1 MSMAPEKPQ
10 DPPPGFVLSE
20 RSSPYTEMIGP
31 LYDLHDLPDLPGDPE
46 HCRGFRVLE
55 GHLNNAGIIHGGM
68 MMSFADTVLGRAAG
82 SVGSGSAVTVHMTT
96 DFLGPAHLGDW
107 VEGRAKI
114 MRQTRTLIFVEGEIR
129 TRKRLLMTANG
140 IFRRLS
146 RRRRNRRGGAGKG

>member
-1 MSMAPEKPQ
+1 MAPEKPQ

-20 RSSPYTEMIGP
+20 RGSPYTEMIGP
-31 LYDLHDLPDLPGDPE
+31 LYDLHDLPGDPE

-114 MRQTRTLIFVEGEIR
+114 MRQTRT
-129 TRKRLLMTANG
+129 RKRLHMTANG
-140 IFRRLS
+140 VFRRLS
-146 RRRRNRRGGAGKG
+146 RRRQNRQGGAGKG